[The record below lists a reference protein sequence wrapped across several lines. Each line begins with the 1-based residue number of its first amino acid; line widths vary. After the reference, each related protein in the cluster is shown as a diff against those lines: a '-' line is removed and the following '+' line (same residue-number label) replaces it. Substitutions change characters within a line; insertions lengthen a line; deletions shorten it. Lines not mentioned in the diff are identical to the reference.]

1 MSDDLQELLTLVKA
15 NDGINDKARL
25 ARMIANSFRLTLDRS
40 VYYCAH
46 FAIRFSS
53 SASRNF
59 GNTVLSLSNLR
70 KYDDRPFIV
79 CLVTPTTNY
88 CLIANTTFLK
98 KVSHSS
104 QALRENNIRESFN
117 GSDMVREFEGISNSS
132 ENISRLYAI
141 HAEIGF
147 DGNLVRLVEATNNIS
162 PSGTKFRVSN
172 EAASTI
178 LESPKRA
185 KRFIDSKDYDV
196 LKGELDAQVRKFRTE
211 IMLAALIENV
221 NVRSR
226 IIEYLIAG
234 EDDALR
240 Q

>member
-1 MSDDLQELLTLVKA
+1 
-15 NDGINDKARL
+15 
-25 ARMIANSFRLTLDRS
+25 
-40 VYYCAH
+40 
-46 FAIRFSS
+46 
-53 SASRNF
+53 
-59 GNTVLSLSNLR
+59 
-70 KYDDRPFIV
+70 
-79 CLVTPTTNY
+79 
-88 CLIANTTFLK
+88 
-98 KVSHSS
+98 
-104 QALRENNIRESFN
+104 
-117 GSDMVREFEGISNSS
+117 MVREFEGISNSS

-221 NVRSR
+221 NVRGR